1 MSLMDQFK
9 SDGVEAAYR
18 VAATQLRN
26 VGKQALLGML
36 KDQKLKKN
44 SLSKIGEVLDTE
56 LGDALMDAIFGAALT
71 FVPGVKEDPRA
82 QQLAKQF
89 RVSAMSVAG
98 NVVMGELVGTLV
110 PALTTALNSLPEP
123 TAHSNLP
130 VPEEILPEKK
140 LKEVQEE
147 KEVLHSKKSRHH
159 G

>member
-1 MSLMDQFK
+1 MSFMDQIK

-26 VGKQALLGML
+26 LGKQAILAMLESQKIRKGKL
-36 KDQKLKKN
+36 KDVAQ
-44 SLSKIGEVLDTE
+44 ILDTE
-56 LGDALMDAIFGAALT
+56 IGDALMDGLFGAALT
-71 FVPGVKEDPRA
+71 FTPGIKDDARA

-98 NVVMGELVGTLV
+98 NVVMGEMLETLL

-123 TAHSNLP
+123 KQELH
-130 VPEEILPEKK
+130 VPEEILPDHKVK
-140 LKEVQEE
+140 SVQEE
-147 KEVLHSKKSRHH
+147 KEVVSHKKSRTH